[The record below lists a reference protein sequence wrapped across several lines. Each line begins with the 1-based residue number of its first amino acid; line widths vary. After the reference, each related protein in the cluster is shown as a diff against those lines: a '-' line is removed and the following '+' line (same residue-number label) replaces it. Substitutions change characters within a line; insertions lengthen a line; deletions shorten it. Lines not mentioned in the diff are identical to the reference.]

1 MFAPFLFLKFA
12 LKCRWDYVS
21 AKKQPSNI
29 LNFFHHSKL
38 QLSNMK
44 IRDKLLLGFGF
55 YILFAVVCGFI
66 AYKNLSKITS
76 RLKLV
81 EVADDITNT
90 ILEVRR
96 YEKNYL
102 LFRDKASLEE
112 FEKYLSAFKK
122 NIDKIETEIIREI
135 GTENYAMMK
144 KTLDEYEKLFKKINT
159 NFIAQDELSTVVK
172 TAGISIEGELNG
184 KNLQTF
190 LVLRRYE
197 KNLMLDKDENSKNLF
212 LRTSLMLDSD
222 IRVERYVMLVKRLC
236 DLYQEEKNSMDIMR
250 LKARELQSFT
260 ENLSKKERADIGR
273 ILQRSVQVLLI
284 ALIGVI
290 ALGMVI
296 NIKVA
301 TSIANPIR
309 RLEKITKKVAK
320 GDFSEAIKVTGRDEI
335 ASLELSFNQME
346 ERLQDA
352 MTSLEL
358 TIEKL
363 QEKQAELVKAEKLA
377 SIGKLAA
384 GIAHE
389 INNPLTSVL
398 TFSSL
403 LLEQCPESDPR
414 HERLKMVVK
423 ETTRARNIVRQ
434 VLNFAKEAPL
444 RKEKINVNRLVKEI
458 AESLTAQGTFK
469 DIELSLNIT
478 ENLSDIYIDSV
489 QIGQVITNILVNAAH
504 AITPPGRITIVTQTS
519 GNFVEI
525 IFTDTGSGIPEENI
539 KKIFDPFFTT
549 KDKTKGTGLGLA
561 VSYGIIKKH
570 GGDIEVK
577 STVNEGSTFIVRLPL
592 YG

>member
-1 MFAPFLFLKFA
+1 

-135 GTENYAMMK
+135 GTGNYAMMK

-212 LRTSLMLDSD
+212 LRTSMMLDSD

-469 DIELSLNIT
+469 DIELSLNIS

>member
-1 MFAPFLFLKFA
+1 M
-12 LKCRWDYVS
+12 
-21 AKKQPSNI
+21 
-29 LNFFHHSKL
+29 
-38 QLSNMK
+38 
-44 IRDKLLLGFGF
+44 
-55 YILFAVVCGFI
+55 
-66 AYKNLSKITS
+66 
-76 RLKLV
+76 
-81 EVADDITNT
+81 
-90 ILEVRR
+90 
-96 YEKNYL
+96 
-102 LFRDKASLEE
+102 
-112 FEKYLSAFKK
+112 
-122 NIDKIETEIIREI
+122 
-135 GTENYAMMK
+135 
-144 KTLDEYEKLFKKINT
+144 
-159 NFIAQDELSTVVK
+159 
-172 TAGISIEGELNG
+172 
-184 KNLQTF
+184 
-190 LVLRRYE
+190 
-197 KNLMLDKDENSKNLF
+197 
-212 LRTSLMLDSD
+212 MLDSD

-469 DIELSLNIT
+469 DIELSLNIS

>member
-1 MFAPFLFLKFA
+1 
-12 LKCRWDYVS
+12 
-21 AKKQPSNI
+21 
-29 LNFFHHSKL
+29 
-38 QLSNMK
+38 MK

-55 YILFAVVCGFI
+55 YILFAVVCGLF
-66 AYKNLSKITS
+66 AYKNLSKITT

-102 LFRDKASLEE
+102 LFRDKGSLEE
-112 FEKYLSAFKK
+112 FEKYLSAFK
-122 NIDKIETEIIREI
+122 NHIDKIKAEIIREI
-135 GTENYAMMK
+135 GTENYTMME
-144 KTLDEYEKLFKKINT
+144 KTLDEYEKLFKKINA
-159 NFIAQDELSTVVK
+159 NFISQDELSTVVK
-172 TAGISIEGELNG
+172 TTGINIERELNG

-197 KNLMLDKDENSKNLF
+197 KNLMLDRDKNSKELF
-212 LRTSLMLDSD
+212 LRTSMMLDSD
-222 IRVERYVMLVKRLC
+222 IRVEHYVMLVKRLC
-236 DLYQEEKNSMDIMR
+236 DLYQEEQSSMEVMR

-260 ENLSKKERADIGR
+260 ENLSKKERTDIGR
-273 ILQRSVQVLLI
+273 ILQTSMQMLLFALLGAMVLGTI
-284 ALIGVI
+284 
-290 ALGMVI
+290 MT
-296 NIKVA
+296 IKLA

-309 RLEKITKKVAK
+309 RLEKITKKVAQ
-320 GDFSEAIKVTGRDEI
+320 GDFSEAIEVTGKDEI
-335 ASLELSFNQME
+335 ASLEVSFNQME

-352 MTSLEL
+352 MTSLEH

-363 QEKQAELVKAEKLA
+363 QEKQAELVEAEKLA

-444 RKEKINVNRLVKEI
+444 RKEKINVNRPVKEI
-458 AESLTAQGTFK
+458 ADSLTAQGTFK
-469 DIELSLNIT
+469 DIELSLNIS
-478 ENLSDIYIDSV
+478 ENLPDIYIDPV

-504 AITPPGRITIVTQTS
+504 AITPPGKISIVTQAA

-570 GGDIEVK
+570 GGDIEVRSIAEK
-577 STVNEGSTFIVRLPL
+577 GSTFIVRLPL

>member
-1 MFAPFLFLKFA
+1 
-12 LKCRWDYVS
+12 
-21 AKKQPSNI
+21 
-29 LNFFHHSKL
+29 
-38 QLSNMK
+38 
-44 IRDKLLLGFGF
+44 
-55 YILFAVVCGFI
+55 
-66 AYKNLSKITS
+66 
-76 RLKLV
+76 
-81 EVADDITNT
+81 
-90 ILEVRR
+90 
-96 YEKNYL
+96 
-102 LFRDKASLEE
+102 
-112 FEKYLSAFKK
+112 
-122 NIDKIETEIIREI
+122 
-135 GTENYAMMK
+135 
-144 KTLDEYEKLFKKINT
+144 
-159 NFIAQDELSTVVK
+159 
-172 TAGISIEGELNG
+172 
-184 KNLQTF
+184 
-190 LVLRRYE
+190 
-197 KNLMLDKDENSKNLF
+197 
-212 LRTSLMLDSD
+212 MLDSD
-222 IRVERYVMLVKRLC
+222 IRVERYVMLVNRLC

-458 AESLTAQGTFK
+458 ADSLNAQGTFK
-469 DIELSLNIT
+469 DIELSLSIF
-478 ENLSDIYIDSV
+478 ENLPDIYIDAV
-489 QIGQVITNILVNAAH
+489 QIGQVITNILVNAVH
-504 AITPPGRITIVTQTS
+504 AITPPGKITIVTQTA

-525 IFTDTGSGIPEENI
+525 IFTDTGSGIPEENL
-539 KKIFDPFFTT
+539 KKVFDPFFTT

-570 GGDIEVK
+570 GGDIEVR

>member
-1 MFAPFLFLKFA
+1 
-12 LKCRWDYVS
+12 
-21 AKKQPSNI
+21 
-29 LNFFHHSKL
+29 
-38 QLSNMK
+38 MK

-55 YILFAVVCGFI
+55 YILFAVVCGFF
-66 AYKNLSKITS
+66 AYKNLSTITT

-102 LFRDKASLEE
+102 LFRDKASLKE
-112 FEKYLSAFKK
+112 FEKYLSAFK
-122 NIDKIETEIIREI
+122 NHIDKIKAEIIREI
-135 GTENYAMMK
+135 GTENYTMMK
-144 KTLDEYEKLFKKINT
+144 KTLDDYEKLFKKINSI
-159 NFIAQDELSTVVK
+159 FMSQDELSALVRA
-172 TAGISIEGELNG
+172 AGINIERELNG

-190 LVLRRYE
+190 LILRRYE
-197 KNLMLDKDENSKNLF
+197 KNLMLDKDENSKELF
-212 LRTSLMLDSD
+212 LRTSMMLNSD

-236 DLYQEEKNSMDIMR
+236 DLYQEEKSNMDMMR

-260 ENLSKKERADIGR
+260 ENLSKKERTDIGR
-273 ILQRSVQVLLI
+273 ILQTSMQVLLFT
-284 ALIGVI
+284 LLGVI
-290 ALGMVI
+290 LLGMII
-296 NIKVA
+296 NIKLA
-301 TSIANPIR
+301 NSIATPIR
-309 RLEKITKKVAK
+309 RLEKITKKVSQ
-320 GDFSEAIKVTGRDEI
+320 GDFSETIEVRGSDEI
-335 ASLELSFNQME
+335 ASLEVSFNQME
-346 ERLQDA
+346 DMLQDA
-352 MTSLEL
+352 MASLEK
-358 TIEKL
+358 TVEML
-363 QEKQAELVKAEKLA
+363 QEKQAQLVEAEKLA

-403 LLEQCPESDPR
+403 LLEQCPEDDPR
-414 HERLKMVVK
+414 HVRLKMIVK

-444 RKEKINVNRLVKEI
+444 RKEKTNLNRPIKEI
-458 AESLTAQGTFK
+458 ADSLAAQGTFK
-469 DIELSLNIT
+469 DIELSLTIA
-478 ENLSDIYIDSV
+478 ENLPDIYIDPV
-489 QIGQVITNILVNAAH
+489 QIGQVITNILMNAAH
-504 AITPPGRITIVTQTS
+504 AITPPGKINIVTQAI

-570 GGDIEVK
+570 GGDIEVR
-577 STVNEGSTFIVRLPL
+577 STVNKGSTFIVRLPL

>member
-1 MFAPFLFLKFA
+1 
-12 LKCRWDYVS
+12 
-21 AKKQPSNI
+21 
-29 LNFFHHSKL
+29 
-38 QLSNMK
+38 MK
-44 IRDKLLLGFGF
+44 IRDKLLLGFSF
-55 YILFAVVCGFI
+55 YILFAVVCGFF
-66 AYKNLSKITS
+66 AYKNLSKITTK
-76 RLKLV
+76 LKLV

-102 LFRDKASLEE
+102 LFRDKGSLDE
-112 FEKYLSAFKK
+112 FEKYLGTFKNHID
-122 NIDKIETEIIREI
+122 NIKSEIIREI
-135 GTENYAMMK
+135 GTENYTMMK
-144 KTLDEYEKLFKKINT
+144 KTLDEYEKLFNKINA
-159 NFIAQDELSTVVK
+159 NFISQNELSTVVK
-172 TAGISIEGELNG
+172 TTGINIEHELKG
-184 KNLQTF
+184 KDLQTF

-197 KNLMLDKDENSKNLF
+197 KNLMLDRDENNRELF
-212 LRTSLMLDSD
+212 LNTSRMFNSD
-222 IRVERYVMLVKRLC
+222 IRIERYVMLVNRLC
-236 DLYQEEKNSMDIMR
+236 DLYQEEINSMDIMR

-260 ENLSKKERADIGR
+260 ESLSKRERTDIGR
-273 ILQRSVQVLLI
+273 ILQTSMKMLLF
-284 ALIGVI
+284 ALFGFIV
-290 ALGMVI
+290 LGMI
-296 NIKVA
+296 MNIKLA

-320 GDFSEAIKVTGRDEI
+320 GDFSEAIEVTGKDEI

-346 ERLQDA
+346 ERLLTV
-352 MTSLEL
+352 MTSLEH

-363 QEKQAELVKAEKLA
+363 QEKQAELVEAEKLA

-414 HERLKMVVK
+414 HERLMMVVK

-444 RKEKINVNRLVKEI
+444 RKEKMNVNRPVKEI
-458 AESLTAQGTFK
+458 ADSLTAQGTFK
-469 DIELSLNIT
+469 DIELSLSLS
-478 ENLSDIYIDSV
+478 ENLPDIYIDPV

-504 AITPPGRITIVTQTS
+504 AITPPGKIDIVTRAA
-519 GNFVEI
+519 GNFMEI
-525 IFTDTGSGIPEENI
+525 VFTDTGSGIPEENI
-539 KKIFDPFFTT
+539 KKVFDPFFTT

-570 GGDIEVK
+570 GGDIEVRSIAEK
-577 STVNEGSTFIVRLPL
+577 GSTFIVRLPL

>member
-1 MFAPFLFLKFA
+1 M
-12 LKCRWDYVS
+12 
-21 AKKQPSNI
+21 NI
-29 LNFFHHSKL
+29 
-38 QLSNMK
+38 
-44 IRDKLLLGFGF
+44 
-55 YILFAVVCGFI
+55 
-66 AYKNLSKITS
+66 
-76 RLKLV
+76 
-81 EVADDITNT
+81 E
-90 ILEVRR
+90 
-96 YEKNYL
+96 
-102 LFRDKASLEE
+102 
-112 FEKYLSAFKK
+112 
-122 NIDKIETEIIREI
+122 RE
-135 GTENYAMMK
+135 
-144 KTLDEYEKLFKKINT
+144 LD
-159 NFIAQDELSTVVK
+159 
-172 TAGISIEGELNG
+172 G

-197 KNLMLDKDENSKNLF
+197 KNLMLDKDENSKDLF
-212 LRTSLMLDSD
+212 LKTAMMLDSD
-222 IRVERYVMLVKRLC
+222 IRVERYVMLVKRIC
-236 DLYQEEKNSMDIMR
+236 DLYEEENNSMAVMR

-260 ENLSKKERADIGR
+260 ENLSKRERADIGR
-273 ILQRSVQVLLI
+273 ILQRSVQVLLF

-290 ALGMVI
+290 VLGMII
-296 NIKVA
+296 NIKLA

-320 GDFSEAIKVTGRDEI
+320 GDFSEAIMVTGRDEI

-352 MTSLEL
+352 MTSLEH

-363 QEKQAELVKAEKLA
+363 QEKQAELVESEKLA

-403 LLEQCPESDPR
+403 LLEQCPENDPR

-444 RKEKINVNRLVKEI
+444 RKEKTNVNRPIKEI
-458 AESLTAQGTFK
+458 ADSLTAQGTFK
-469 DIELSLNIT
+469 DIELSLNMA
-478 ENLSDIYIDSV
+478 ENLPDIYIDPV

-504 AITPPGRITIVTQTS
+504 AISPPGKISIVTQAS

-525 IFTDTGSGIPEENI
+525 ILTDTGSGIPEESI
-539 KKIFDPFFTT
+539 KKVFDPFFTT

-570 GGDIEVK
+570 GGDIEVR
-577 STVNEGSTFIVRLPL
+577 STVNKGSTFIVRLPL

>member
-1 MFAPFLFLKFA
+1 MSQLKNN
-12 LKCRWDYVS
+12 L
-21 AKKQPSNI
+21 SNI
-29 LNFFHHSKL
+29 LNFFHYSKL

-55 YILFAVVCGFI
+55 YILFALVCGLF
-66 AYKNLSKITS
+66 AYKNLSKITT

-102 LFRDKASLEE
+102 LFRDKDSVEE
-112 FEKYLSAFKK
+112 FEKYLSAFK
-122 NIDKIETEIIREI
+122 NHIDKIKVEIIREI
-135 GTENYAMMK
+135 GTENYTMMK
-144 KTLDEYEKLFKKINT
+144 KSLDEYEKLFTKINA
-159 NFIAQDELSTVVK
+159 NFISQDELSTVVK
-172 TAGISIEGELNG
+172 TAGMNIERELNG

-197 KNLMLDKDENSKNLF
+197 KNLMLDKDEKSKELF
-212 LRTSLMLDSD
+212 LKTSVMLNSD
-222 IRVERYVMLVKRLC
+222 IRIERYVMLVKRLC
-236 DLYQEEKNSMDIMR
+236 DLYQEENNSMDVMR

-260 ENLSKKERADIGR
+260 ENLSKKERTDIGR
-273 ILQRSVQVLLI
+273 ILQTSMQMLLF
-284 ALIGVI
+284 ALIGVTV
-290 ALGMVI
+290 LGMI
-296 NIKVA
+296 TTIKLA

-320 GDFSEAIKVTGRDEI
+320 GDFSEAIEVTGKDEI

-352 MTSLEL
+352 MTSLEH

-363 QEKQAELVKAEKLA
+363 QEKQAELVEAEKLA

-444 RKEKINVNRLVKEI
+444 RKEKINVNRPVKEI
-458 AESLTAQGTFK
+458 ADSLTAQGTFK
-469 DIELSLNIT
+469 DIELSLNIS
-478 ENLSDIYIDSV
+478 ENLPDIYIDPV

-504 AITPPGRITIVTQTS
+504 AITPPGKISIVTQAS
-519 GNFVEI
+519 GNFVEL

-570 GGDIEVK
+570 GGDIEVRSIAEK
-577 STVNEGSTFIVRLPL
+577 GSTFIVRLPL

>member
-1 MFAPFLFLKFA
+1 MSQLKNN
-12 LKCRWDYVS
+12 L
-21 AKKQPSNI
+21 PNI

-55 YILFAVVCGFI
+55 YILFAVVCGLF
-66 AYKNLSKITS
+66 AYKNLSKITT

-112 FEKYLSAFKK
+112 FEKYLSAFK
-122 NIDKIETEIIREI
+122 NHIDKIKAEIIREI
-135 GTENYAMMK
+135 GTENYTMMK
-144 KTLDEYEKLFKKINT
+144 KTLDEYEKLFKKINA
-159 NFIAQDELSTVVK
+159 NFISQDELSTVVK
-172 TAGISIEGELNG
+172 TAGMNIERELNG

-197 KNLMLDKDENSKNLF
+197 KNLMLDKDENSKELF
-212 LRTSLMLDSD
+212 LKTSMMLNSD

-236 DLYQEEKNSMDIMR
+236 DLYQEEKNSMDVMR

-260 ENLSKKERADIGR
+260 ENLSKKERTDIGR
-273 ILQRSVQVLLI
+273 ILQTSMQMLLF
-284 ALIGVI
+284 ALLGVTV
-290 ALGMVI
+290 LGMI
-296 NIKVA
+296 MTIKLA

-320 GDFSEAIKVTGRDEI
+320 GDFSEAIEVTGKDEI

-352 MTSLEL
+352 MTSLEH

-363 QEKQAELVKAEKLA
+363 QEKQAELVEAEKLA

-403 LLEQCPESDPR
+403 LLEQCPEDDPR

-444 RKEKINVNRLVKEI
+444 RKEKINVNRPVKEI
-458 AESLTAQGTFK
+458 ADSLTAQGTFK
-469 DIELSLNIT
+469 DIELSLNIS
-478 ENLSDIYIDSV
+478 ENLPDIYIDPV

-504 AITPPGRITIVTQTS
+504 AITPPGKINIVTQQPVIS
-519 GNFVEI
+519 W
-525 IFTDTGSGIPEENI
+525 
-539 KKIFDPFFTT
+539 K
-549 KDKTKGTGLGLA
+549 
-561 VSYGIIKKH
+561 
-570 GGDIEVK
+570 
-577 STVNEGSTFIVRLPL
+577 
-592 YG
+592 

>member
-1 MFAPFLFLKFA
+1 
-12 LKCRWDYVS
+12 
-21 AKKQPSNI
+21 
-29 LNFFHHSKL
+29 
-38 QLSNMK
+38 MK

-122 NIDKIETEIIREI
+122 NIDKIEAEIIREI

-144 KTLDEYEKLFKKINT
+144 KTLDEYEKLFKKINA

-172 TAGISIEGELNG
+172 TAGINIEGELNG
-184 KNLQTF
+184 KDLQTF

-197 KNLMLDKDENSKNLF
+197 KNLMLDKDETSRDLF
-212 LRTSLMLDSD
+212 LRTSTLLNSD
-222 IRVERYVMLVKRLC
+222 IHVERYVMLVKRLC
-236 DLYQEEKNSMDIMR
+236 DLYAEEKNSMDVMR
-250 LKARELQSFT
+250 LRARELQSFT
-260 ENLSKKERADIGR
+260 ENLSKRERADIGR
-273 ILQRSVQVLLI
+273 ILQRSGQVLLI
-284 ALIGVI
+284 ALLGVTV
-290 ALGMVI
+290 LGMVI
-296 NIKVA
+296 NIKLA
-301 TSIANPIR
+301 TSIADPLR

-320 GDFSEAIKVTGRDEI
+320 GDFSEAIKVTGKDEI

-363 QEKQAELVKAEKLA
+363 QEKQAELVKSEKLA

-458 AESLTAQGTFK
+458 ADSLNAQGTFK
-469 DIELSLNIT
+469 DIELSMSIF
-478 ENLSDIYIDSV
+478 ENLPDIYIDAV
-489 QIGQVITNILVNAAH
+489 QIGQVITNVLVNAVH
-504 AITPPGRITIVTQTS
+504 AITPPGKITIVTQTA

-525 IFTDTGSGIPEENI
+525 IFTDTGSGIPEENL
-539 KKIFDPFFTT
+539 KKVFDPFFTT

-570 GGDIEVK
+570 GGDIEVR
-577 STVNEGSTFIVRLPL
+577 STLDQGSTFIVRLPL

>member
-1 MFAPFLFLKFA
+1 
-12 LKCRWDYVS
+12 
-21 AKKQPSNI
+21 
-29 LNFFHHSKL
+29 
-38 QLSNMK
+38 MK
-44 IRDKLLLGFGF
+44 IRDKLLLGFSF
-55 YILFAVVCGFI
+55 YILFAVVCGFF
-66 AYKNLSKITS
+66 AYKNLSKITT

-81 EVADDITNT
+81 EMADDITNT

-102 LFRDKASLEE
+102 LFRDKGSLEE
-112 FEKYLSAFKK
+112 FRKYLSTFKNHID
-122 NIDKIETEIIREI
+122 NIKTEIIREM
-135 GTENYAMMK
+135 GTENFTILK
-144 KTLDEYEKLFKKINT
+144 KTLDEYEMLFKKIT
-159 NFIAQDELSTVVK
+159 ANFISQDELSKVVI
-172 TAGISIEGELNG
+172 TAGMNTERELNG
-184 KNLQTF
+184 KNLRTF

-197 KNLMLDKDENSKNLF
+197 KNLMLDKDEKSKELF
-212 LRTSLMLDSD
+212 LKTSMMLDSD
-222 IRVERYVMLVKRLC
+222 SRVERYVMLVKRLC
-236 DLYQEEKNSMDIMR
+236 DLYQEERSSMDMMR
-250 LKARELQSFT
+250 LKARNLQSFT
-260 ENLSKKERADIGR
+260 GNLSKKERTDIGR
-273 ILQRSVQVLLI
+273 ILQTSVQMLLF
-284 ALIGVI
+284 ALLGVI
-290 ALGMVI
+290 VLGMI
-296 NIKVA
+296 MNIKLA

-320 GDFSEAIKVTGRDEI
+320 GDFSEAIKVTGKDEI

-346 ERLQDA
+346 ERLLDA
-352 MTSLEL
+352 MTSLEH

-363 QEKQAELVKAEKLA
+363 QEKQAELVEAEKLA

-403 LLEQCPESDPR
+403 LLEQCPENDPR

-444 RKEKINVNRLVKEI
+444 RKEKINVNRPVKEI
-458 AESLTAQGTFK
+458 ADSLIEQGTFK
-469 DIELSLNIT
+469 DIELSLNFS
-478 ENLSDIYIDSV
+478 ENLPEIYIDTV

-504 AITPPGRITIVTQTS
+504 AITPPGKINIATQAA

-570 GGDIEVK
+570 GGDIEVRSIAEK
-577 STVNEGSTFIVRLPL
+577 GSTFIVRLPL

>member
-1 MFAPFLFLKFA
+1 
-12 LKCRWDYVS
+12 
-21 AKKQPSNI
+21 
-29 LNFFHHSKL
+29 
-38 QLSNMK
+38 MK

-55 YILFAVVCGFI
+55 YILFAVVCGLF

-122 NIDKIETEIIREI
+122 HIDKIEAEIIREI
-135 GTENYAMMK
+135 GTENYTMMTK
-144 KTLDEYEKLFKKINT
+144 ALDEYEKLFKKINA

-172 TAGISIEGELNG
+172 TAGMNIERELDG

-197 KNLMLDKDENSKNLF
+197 KNLMLDKDENSKDLF
-212 LRTSLMLDSD
+212 LKTAMMLDSD
-222 IRVERYVMLVKRLC
+222 IRVERYVMLVKRIC
-236 DLYQEEKNSMDIMR
+236 DLYEEENNSMAVMR

-260 ENLSKKERADIGR
+260 ENLSKRERADIGR
-273 ILQRSVQVLLI
+273 ILQRSVQVLLF

-290 ALGMVI
+290 VLGMII
-296 NIKVA
+296 NIKLA

-320 GDFSEAIKVTGRDEI
+320 GDFSEAIMVTGRDEI

-352 MTSLEL
+352 MTSLEH

-363 QEKQAELVKAEKLA
+363 QEKQAELVESEKLA

-403 LLEQCPESDPR
+403 LLEQCPENDPR

-444 RKEKINVNRLVKEI
+444 RKEKTNVNRPIKEI
-458 AESLTAQGTFK
+458 ADSLTAQGTFK
-469 DIELSLNIT
+469 DIELSLNMA
-478 ENLSDIYIDSV
+478 ENLPDIYIDPV

-504 AITPPGRITIVTQTS
+504 AISPPGKISIVTQAS

-525 IFTDTGSGIPEENI
+525 ILTDTGSGIPEESI
-539 KKIFDPFFTT
+539 KKVFDPFFTT

-570 GGDIEVK
+570 GGDIEVR
-577 STVNEGSTFIVRLPL
+577 STVNKGSTFIVRLPL

>member
-1 MFAPFLFLKFA
+1 
-12 LKCRWDYVS
+12 
-21 AKKQPSNI
+21 
-29 LNFFHHSKL
+29 
-38 QLSNMK
+38 MK
-44 IRDKLLLGFGF
+44 IREKLLLGFGF
-55 YILFAVVCGFI
+55 YILFAVVCGLF
-66 AYKNLSKITS
+66 AYKNLSKITT

-102 LFRDKASLEE
+102 LFRDKTSLEE
-112 FEKYLSAFKK
+112 FEKYLSAFK
-122 NIDKIETEIIREI
+122 NHIDKIKAEIIREI
-135 GTENYAMMK
+135 GTENYTMMK
-144 KTLDEYEKLFKKINT
+144 KNLDEYEKLFKKINA
-159 NFIAQDELSTVVK
+159 NFISQDELSTVVK
-172 TAGISIEGELNG
+172 TAGVNIELELTG
-184 KNLQTF
+184 KNLQRF

-197 KNLMLDKDENSKNLF
+197 KNLMLEKNENSKELF
-212 LRTSLMLDSD
+212 LKASLVLNSD

-236 DLYQEEKNSMDIMR
+236 DLYQEEKSSMEVMR

-260 ENLSKKERADIGR
+260 ENLSKKERTDIGR
-273 ILQRSVQVLLI
+273 ILQTSVQMLLF
-284 ALIGVI
+284 ALLGFIV
-290 ALGMVI
+290 LGMI
-296 NIKVA
+296 MNIKLA
-301 TSIANPIR
+301 MSIANPIR

-320 GDFSEAIKVTGRDEI
+320 GDFSEAIKVTGKDEI

-352 MTSLEL
+352 MTSLEH

-363 QEKQAELVKAEKLA
+363 QEKQAELVEAEKLA

-434 VLNFAKEAPL
+434 VLNFAREAPL
-444 RKEKINVNRLVKEI
+444 RKEKININRPVKEI
-458 AESLTAQGTFK
+458 ADSLAAQGMFK
-469 DIELSLNIT
+469 DIDLSLNLS
-478 ENLSDIYIDSV
+478 ENLPDIYIDTV
-489 QIGQVITNILVNAAH
+489 QIGQVITNILMNAAH
-504 AITPPGRITIVTQTS
+504 AITPPGKINIITQAA
-519 GNFVEI
+519 GNFMEI

-539 KKIFDPFFTT
+539 KKVFDPFFTT

-570 GGDIEVK
+570 GGDIEVRSIAEK
-577 STVNEGSTFIVRLPL
+577 GSTFIVRLPL